1 MNIYMHFP
9 LVGIVQDGKY
19 KENIMGEWK
28 IRNKE
33 EGEKERQK
41 DVKIVNKRR
50 RNIWT
55 INKGEYRK

>member
-50 RNIWT
+50 RNI
-55 INKGEYRK
+55 